1 LSDDIFTISRHT
13 KGCESTLG
21 EDFVTITAQTVSNN
35 KPRPVWQLF
44 FGIIDQPVATFR
56 AIASQPTWS
65 MWAAPLVGLILC
77 FAVFIIVQTPY
88 NLELAREQMESQLAS
103 LPAEQGEAA
112 RAGMEMTMTIPFMLA
127 TGLGFGVIALLLGI
141 LAQAV
146 FLYFSALV
154 SGGEMSFGAVF
165 RMSAWTSM
173 PFAIGF
179 LAQAG
184 FMAFA
189 QRMIQYPGLAY
200 LAATG
205 ELMQDARNPLFGLLG
220 RIDLFWLWHMLLV
233 MLGLSVVARFGRGK
247 SLALTVVY
255 AGLSLGLT
263 VLPTLLF
270 GGMMGG

>member
-1 LSDDIFTISRHT
+1 MTT
-13 KGCESTLG
+13 
-21 EDFVTITAQTVSNN
+21 TAQTVSNN

-44 FGIIDQPVATFR
+44 FGIVDQPAATFQT
-56 AIASQPTWS
+56 IAVQSTGS
-65 MWAAPLVGLILC
+65 MWAAPLIGVILC
-77 FAVFIIVQTPY
+77 FAVLIIVQTPY

-103 LPAEQGEAA
+103 LPAEQGGAA
-112 RAGMEMTMTIPFMLA
+112 RAGMEMTMTMPFMLA
-127 TGLGFGVIALLLGI
+127 TGLGFGIVTLLLGI

-154 SGGEMSFGAVF
+154 SGGEMTFGSIF

-200 LAATG
+200 LVATG
-205 ELMQDARNPLFGLLG
+205 ELIQDARNPMFVLLG

-247 SLALTVVY
+247 SLALTFVY
-255 AGLSLGLT
+255 AVLSLTLL
-263 VLPTLLF
+263 VLPTFLF
-270 GGMMGG
+270 GGMMGS